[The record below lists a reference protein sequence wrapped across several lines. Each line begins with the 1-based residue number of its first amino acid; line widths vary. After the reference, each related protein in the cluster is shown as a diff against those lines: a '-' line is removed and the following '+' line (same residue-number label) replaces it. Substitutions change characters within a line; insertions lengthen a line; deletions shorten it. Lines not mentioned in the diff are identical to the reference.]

1 VIYSDVCKTPWGDIA
16 VLWTGSAAAPVVT
29 AAGFTS
35 VGSLYRRW
43 LATAKRDPKFAQ
55 MLASASK
62 PVKKSSP
69 KIRSA
74 INQWVKGN
82 YQALRAIKVKQ
93 PGPEFRQEV
102 WTTLRK
108 IKPGDSHSYQE
119 VARLAGRPKAV
130 RAAASACSN
139 NLVAP
144 FVPCH
149 RVTRS
154 GGDIGKYAYG
164 LKIKKELLAHEGAPV
179 A

>member
-1 VIYSDVCKTPWGDIA
+1 MIYAEVCKTPWGELS
-16 VLWTGSAAAPVVT
+16 VLWMGKSTAPVVT

-35 VGSLYRRW
+35 VGVLYRRW
-43 LATAKRDPKFAQ
+43 LATAKRDPRFAKV
-55 MLASASK
+55 LAEVTK

-69 KIRSA
+69 KIRAA
-74 INQWVKGN
+74 ISRWVKGD
-82 YQALRAIKVKQ
+82 YRALRAIKVNQ
-93 PGPEFRQEV
+93 PGPEFWQEV

-108 IKPGDSHSYQE
+108 IKPGDAHSYQE
-119 VARLAGRPKAV
+119 VARMAGRPKAV

-154 GGDIGKYAYG
+154 SGDIGKYAYG
-164 LKIKKELLAHEGAPV
+164 VAIKRDLLAHEGATV

>member
-1 VIYSDVCKTPWGDIA
+1 VIYSDLCKTPWGDIA

-62 PVKKSSP
+62 PVKKSST

-74 INQWVKGN
+74 INQWVKGK